1 MKTKVIIS
9 AVCTAIPLSGVLAQ
23 KPPKDL
29 KPMNV
34 LLIMADD
41 MGAMELGCY
50 GSNTNLTPNF
60 DKLAK
65 SGFQFSTFFAT
76 PVSTPTRVSLMTGKY
91 GVNTSHTNMSNLPG
105 GKGRGY
111 DLAKEEYTFGQMFKD
126 AGYATAMA
134 GKWQLS
140 GKGETLIT
148 ECGFDEYMS
157 WIYLGNLPKGESYKG
172 GFYPPGTG
180 TNTSRY
186 WHPGI
191 MVNGKHIETKPTDYG
206 PDMYSGFI
214 MDFIKRN
221 AAIKKPFFAY
231 YPMTLVHTPWV
242 ATPDNPN
249 VKDNT
254 MEALK
259 ANVEYTDKII
269 GRLIKTLED
278 AGVRE
283 NTLVIFLGDNGTE
296 NWGKQ
301 TVTEWGPRTPFLVS
315 CPGIVKSNIISDVPV
330 DLPDVMSTML
340 DFTNVKVKSQKDLD
354 GKSLMPVLTGK
365 TREHKPVAKCYYGN
379 YRVYREKEWLLES
392 NNDENFGELYYCGN
406 KKNGLGYELITDFS
420 KPEAAAA
427 KKRFEGYIEQ
437 SGSRGLSQEEKNFM
451 LDFVTKKRQT
461 MIKNL
466 KSKYTNVYLK

>member
-1 MKTKVIIS
+1 MNSKLIIS
-9 AVCTAIPLSGVLAQ
+9 AVCTAIPFSLMHAQ
-23 KPPKDL
+23 KPEKVS

-34 LLIMADD
+34 LLILADD

-60 DKLAK
+60 DQLAK
-65 SGFQFSTFFAT
+65 SGFMFNTFFAT
-76 PVSTPTRVSLMTGKY
+76 PVSTPSRVSLMTGKY
-91 GVNTSHTNMSNLPG
+91 GVKTGHTNMSNLPG
-105 GKGRGY
+105 GKGRQY
-111 DLAKEEYTFGQMFKD
+111 DLAKEEYSFGQMFKD
-126 AGYATAMA
+126 AGYATVMA

-157 WIYLGNLPKGESYKG
+157 WIYTGYLPKGVEYKG
-172 GFYPPGTG
+172 GMYPAGTG

-214 MDFIKRN
+214 MDFMKKN
-221 AAIKKPFFAY
+221 AKAGKPFFAY
-231 YPMTLVHTPWV
+231 YPMTLIHTPWV
-242 ATPDNPN
+242 GTPDNPN
-249 VKDNT
+249 VKDNSS
-254 MEALK
+254 EALK

-269 GRLIKTLED
+269 GRLIKSLED

-301 TVTEWGPRTPFLVS
+301 TVTEWGPRAPFLVS
-315 CPGIVKSNIISDVPV
+315 CPGIVKSNMISDAPV
-330 DLPDVMSTML
+330 DIPDIMTTML
-340 DFTNVKVKSQKDLD
+340 DFTNVKVKNSNDLD

-365 TREHKPVAKCYYGN
+365 TTDHQPVAMCYYGN

-420 KPEAAAA
+420 TPNAAAA
-427 KKRFEGYIEQ
+427 KKRFESYIKL
-437 SGSRGLSQEEKNFM
+437 SISRGLSEEDELFM
-451 LDFVTKKRQT
+451 TDFVTKKREV
-461 MIKNL
+461 MVKNL
-466 KSKYTNVYLK
+466 KTKYTDVYLK